1 MTTTCFRALHLP
13 VYGFMEEYHLLPSS
27 LMMGLWCSHLPCCT
41 LPPPVC
47 VSSLIWLSPAR
58 RCYTTSGFAHTH
70 THREKNVIKRH
81 KEIRQF
87 IWWPKKTISRGMQ
100 WLSISKRSKFKD
112 QGRGPS
118 HPHSPFVPSNRYSQI
133 CTVCLCLVSLPCLC
147 IGSVYDMMIC
157 LFCFCFIFFIF
168 KFLHFVNKVLLYI
181 LFQHDIAQ

>member
-1 MTTTCFRALHLP
+1 MHYTSQFMGLWRNVPCYLP
-13 VYGFMEEYHLLPSS
+13 VS
-27 LMMGLWCSHLPCCT
+27 MGLWCSRLPCFT

-70 THREKNVIKRH
+70 THTHTEKKVIKRH
-81 KEIRQF
+81 KKIWQF
-87 IWWPKKTISRGMQ
+87 IWWQKKTISRRMQ

-118 HPHSPFVPSNRYSQI
+118 HPRSPFVPSNRYSQI

-157 LFCFCFIFFIF
+157 LFWFCFFFFFLSSYILSTRCFFIYCF
-168 KFLHFVNKVLLYI
+168 STT
-181 LFQHDIAQ
+181 

>member
-1 MTTTCFRALHLP
+1 
-13 VYGFMEEYHLLPSS
+13 MEECPLLPSS
-27 LMMGLWCSHLPCCT
+27 LMTGLWCSRLPCFT

-70 THREKNVIKRH
+70 THTHTEKNVIKRH
-81 KEIRQF
+81 KKIWQF
-87 IWWPKKTISRGMQ
+87 IWWQKKTISRGMP

-118 HPHSPFVPSNRYSQI
+118 HPRSPFVPSNRYSQI
-133 CTVCLCLVSLPCLC
+133 CTVCLCLVSLPRLC
-147 IGSVYDMMIC
+147 IGSVHDMMIC
-157 LFCFCFIFFIF
+157 LFWFCFFFFF